1 MHVAAAILGL
11 VLGAVVGPLADRLA
25 TNAPRHDPLLASTP
39 RSTRFVLVTAA
50 TALLGAACGLDFGLT
65 FEALIAAVFCWLLVV
80 VTRTDL
86 EQRLIPNTI
95 VLPGAVVVLAART
108 LDDPSVVWLLAALAA
123 AAFLFVFVLVYPAGI
138 GMGDVKLA
146 LLMGAALG
154 SSVAVAL
161 FVGFAASFV
170 PAVVLLAR
178 HGRAALKQ
186 GIPLGP
192 FLALGSVVALFA
204 GGAILGWYTSY

>member
-95 VLPGAVVVLAART
+95 VLPGAVVVLVSRT
-108 LDDPSVVWLLAALAA
+108 VDDPSVVWLLAALAA

-154 SSVAVAL
+154 SSVAVAV

>member
-39 RSTRFVLVTAA
+39 RSARFVLVTAA

-95 VLPGAVVVLAART
+95 VLPGAVVVLVSRT
-108 LDDPSVVWLLAALAA
+108 VDDPSVVWLLAALAA

>member
-95 VLPGAVVVLAART
+95 VLPGAVVVLVSRT
-108 LDDPSVVWLLAALAA
+108 VDDPSVVWLLAALAA

>member
-108 LDDPSVVWLLAALAA
+108 VDDPSVVWLLAALAA

>member
-1 MHVAAAILGL
+1 VHVAAAILGL

-95 VLPGAVVVLAART
+95 VLPGAVVVLVSRT
-108 LDDPSVVWLLAALAA
+108 VDDPSVVWLLAALAA

>member
-95 VLPGAVVVLAART
+95 VLPGAVVVLVSRT
-108 LDDPSVVWLLAALAA
+108 VDDPSVVWLLAALAA
-123 AAFLFVFVLVYPAGI
+123 PTARLRDSRALDLPA
-138 GMGDVKLA
+138 
-146 LLMGAALG
+146 
-154 SSVAVAL
+154 
-161 FVGFAASFV
+161 
-170 PAVVLLAR
+170 LAR
-178 HGRAALKQ
+178 T
-186 GIPLGP
+186 P
-192 FLALGSVVALFA
+192 S
-204 GGAILGWYTSY
+204 

>member
-11 VLGAVVGPLADRLA
+11 VLGAAVGPLADRLA

-39 RSTRFVLVTAA
+39 RSTRFALVTAA
-50 TALLGAACGLDFGLT
+50 TALLGAACGVDFGLT

-108 LDDPSVVWLLAALAA
+108 VDDPSVVWLLAALAA